1 MPARESKIGKNWS
14 LYYRNIYE
22 PKLERLIKRNDEL
35 YSENQKMKRRL
46 VKYEGSKQAVL
57 RNNKK

>member
-22 PKLERLIKRNDEL
+22 PKLKRLIKRNDEL

>member
-1 MPARESKIGKNWS
+1 MPAKESKIGKNWS

-22 PKLERLIKRNDEL
+22 PKLERLIKRNGEL

>member
-22 PKLERLIKRNDEL
+22 PQLKRLIKRNDEL

-46 VKYEGSKQAVL
+46 VKYEGSKQQVL

>member
-1 MPARESKIGKNWS
+1 MPAKESKIGKNWS

-46 VKYEGSKQAVL
+46 VKYEGSKKAVL

>member
-1 MPARESKIGKNWS
+1 MPAKESKIGKNWS

-46 VKYEGSKQAVL
+46 VKYEGSKQKVL